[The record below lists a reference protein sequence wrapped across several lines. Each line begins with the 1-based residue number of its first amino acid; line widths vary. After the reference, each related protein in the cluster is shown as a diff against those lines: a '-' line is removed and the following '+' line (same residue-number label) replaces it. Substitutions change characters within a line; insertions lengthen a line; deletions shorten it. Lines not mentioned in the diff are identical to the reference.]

1 MAAACAAART
11 GSLLRA
17 PASTQVG
24 ATQTEATRTVSKV
37 SAQRSSFRGASLRGL
52 TPLPVRSLRAK
63 RLVTTAVAVPAVTTT
78 QIPGF
83 TQIGEEVPDGIS
95 MSDVLKTIPKEA
107 YEVNDLKAFRSVVTT
122 FGAVALGYAALA
134 VAPWYLYPLVYAYM
148 SAAVTGLFVIGHDCG
163 HNSFSR
169 SQLVNDVVGTLVFAP
184 LVYPFEPWRIKHNT
198 HHSHT
203 NKLLIDTAWQPFTP
217 RMYRRSGALAKTLM
231 HIAMGPTWWVASVG
245 HWGMWH
251 FDLNK
256 FRPQEKPKV
265 LVSWAAVG
273 AFAAFALL
281 PLLITTGPVGFVK
294 WWGIPFLGFHFWMS
308 TFTLVHHTAPH
319 IPFKNAREW
328 ELVKAQL
335 GGTVHCEY
343 PKWIE
348 VLCHDISVHIPH
360 HLSTKIP
367 SYNLRLA
374 YDAIEKNWN
383 KYLNKATF
391 GLPLMSTIV
400 NQCNLFDPDRKEWV
414 TFERGS
420 VKPQKVV

>member
-17 PASTQVG
+17 PASAQVG
-24 ATQTEATRTVSKV
+24 AAQTEATRNVSKV
-37 SAQRSSFRGASLRGL
+37 SARRSSFRGASLRGL
-52 TPLPVRSLRAK
+52 TPLPVRSLRAE

-122 FGAVALGYAALA
+122 FSAVALGYAALA

-169 SQLVNDVVGTLVFAP
+169 SQLVNDVVGTIVFAP

-217 RMYRRSGALAKTLM
+217 RMYRRSGPVAKTLM
-231 HIAMGPTWWVASVG
+231 HTAMGPTWWIASLG
-245 HWGMWH
+245 HQLMWH

-273 AFAAFALL
+273 AFAAFAL
-281 PLLITTGPVGFVK
+281 
-294 WWGIPFLGFHFWMS
+294 MR
-308 TFTLVHHTAPH
+308 
-319 IPFKNAREW
+319 REW

-335 GGTVHCEY
+335 GGTVHCDY

-400 NQCNLFDPDRKEWV
+400 NQCNLFDPDKKEWM

-420 VKPQKVV
+420 VKPQKIV